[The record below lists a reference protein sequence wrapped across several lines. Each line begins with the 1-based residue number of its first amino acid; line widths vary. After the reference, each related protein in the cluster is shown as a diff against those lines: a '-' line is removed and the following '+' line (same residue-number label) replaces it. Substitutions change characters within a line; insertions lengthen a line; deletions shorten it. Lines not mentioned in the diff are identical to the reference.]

1 MIGPLLV
8 AEADRVEAVPTL
20 SLGSSAKVTVCS
32 AADASSVALAE
43 AEAKLEEPD

>member
-8 AEADRVEAVPTL
+8 AKAERVEAVPTL

-32 AADASSVALAE
+32 AGITVTTAADDVVLPASL
-43 AEAKLEEPD
+43 LM